1 MFVVVDFLYC
11 NLINVI
17 GWFYIMCLFELLIIN
32 YYLINC
38 FFDKLSYLNN
48 RFYLNIIKMINENEL
63 LYLK

>member
-1 MFVVVDFLYC
+1 MFVVVGFLYC
-11 NLINVI
+11 YLINVI
-17 GWFYIMCLFELLIIN
+17 GWFYIMCLFEL
-32 YYLINC
+32 LINC